1 MTDTQNKLPISF
13 DVNVVL
19 SKAQVAVGKDMTTI
33 CFCTPNVDFL
43 HGDRVK
49 TYLSADSF
57 NKITTAGSSVYWAGQ
72 AFFSKTKRP
81 RQIAVGKIFSSNQG
95 AYLLSGGID
104 SLSALTSIADGAFNI
119 TVNGS
124 VKNITDIDFTGATD
138 IAGVAS
144 AIGTALTAASAGASC
159 QVYNGN
165 IIIRTSTTGAEA
177 TISYASAPEAGSGIT
192 DVSTLLGLTEAKGAS
207 YADGYT
213 AGTIAEEMQAIAD
226 AGTRAGLF
234 FYGWTIDSYYRDTE
248 DQEAAANWINAR
260 SYRAVGAMATNNANA
275 YNPASSANNGYKAT
289 EQGLAGI
296 SYVYDDNAQVYPD
309 ISYLANFLAVD
320 YNSEN
325 QAIAGKYKDADG
337 IAAVNFPDIETNVQ
351 TLNARRINTI
361 TGVIGQTIKF
371 FREGVQSSSAWST
384 DGWVNVCNFISELEI
399 EILNVFLRNKKVP
412 YTLDGQNLLIA
423 AASKI
428 CNKYKRNGSFSDGME
443 EDSTSETGYKVIPA
457 FDIQIQE
464 LSATTAAQRAAH
476 IGTPLTITVNDA
488 GWMGSITINVDVL
501 A

>member
-43 HGDRVK
+43 HGNRVK

-81 RQIAVGKIFSSNQG
+81 RQIAVGKVFSENQP
-95 AYLLSGGID
+95 AYLLSGG
-104 SLSALTSIADGAFNI
+104 LTLGDLTGI
-119 TVNGS
+119 T
-124 VKNITDIDFTGATD
+124 TGAMKITID
-138 IAGVAS
+138 GTSRTLSSLDFSSATSVADVAGV
-144 AIGTALTAASAGASC
+144 INTALSTYGTC
-159 QVYNGN
+159 TVYNGN
-165 IIIRTSTTGAEA
+165 IIVKSATTGTEG
-177 TISYASAPEAGSGIT
+177 TISYASAPDSGT
-192 DVSTLLGLTEAKGAS
+192 DVSALLGLTEAKGAS
-207 YADGYT
+207 LADGYT
-213 AGTIAEEMQAIAD
+213 AGTLAEEMQAIAD
-226 AGTRAGLF
+226 AGTQAGLF
-234 FYGWTIDSYYRDTE
+234 FYGWAIDSEYRDTE
-248 DQEAAANWINAR
+248 DQASAANWINAR
-260 SYRAVGAMATNNANA
+260 SYRAVGAMCTNNSNA
-275 YNPASSANNGYKAT
+275 YNPASTANNGYKAT
-289 EQGLAGI
+289 EQGLAAI
-296 SYVYDDNAQVYPD
+296 NYTYDDNAQVYPE

-325 QAIAGKYKDADG
+325 STIAGKYKDADG
-337 IAAVNFPDIETNVQ
+337 ITAVNFPDIETNVQ

-361 TGVIGQTIKF
+361 TGVIGQTLKF
-371 FREGVQSSSAWST
+371 FREGVQSSAAWST

-412 YTLDGQNLLIA
+412 YTGDGQNLLIA

-457 FDIQIQE
+457 FDIQIQDIA
-464 LSATTAAQRAAH
+464 STTAAQRAAH

>member
-49 TYLSADSF
+49 TYLTADSF

-72 AFFSKTKRP
+72 AFFAKTKRP
-81 RQIAVGKIFSSNQG
+81 RQIAVGKIYTANQP
-95 AYLLSGGID
+95 AYLLSGGLTLSDLTGITTGAMKITID
-104 SLSALTSIADGAFNI
+104 GTSRTLSALDFSSATSVSD
-119 TVNGS
+119 V
-124 VKNITDIDFTGATD
+124 
-138 IAGVAS
+138 AGV
-144 AIGTALTAASAGASC
+144 INTALSTYGTC
-159 QVYNGN
+159 TVYGGN
-165 IIIRTSTTGAEA
+165 IIIKSATTGAESS
-177 TISYASAPEAGSGIT
+177 ISYASAPDSGT
-192 DVSTLLGLTEAKGAS
+192 DVSDLLGLTEAKGAS
-207 YADGYT
+207 LADGYV

-234 FYGWTIDSYYRDTE
+234 FYGWAIDAEYRDTE
-248 DQEAAANWINAR
+248 DQVAAANWINAR
-260 SYRAVGAMATNNANA
+260 SYRACGAMATNNANA
-275 YNPASSANNGYKAT
+275 YNPASTANNGYKAT
-289 EQGLAGI
+289 EQGLASI
-296 SYVYDDNAQVYPD
+296 NYTYDDNSQVYPE

-320 YNSEN
+320 YNAEN

-337 IAAVNFPDIETNVQ
+337 IAAVNFPDIETNIQ
-351 TLNARRINTI
+351 TLNSRRINTI

-476 IGTPLTITVNDA
+476 IGTPLTITLNDA

>member
-49 TYLSADSF
+49 TYLTADSF

-81 RQIAVGKIFSSNQG
+81 RQIAVGKIYTSNQP
-95 AYLLSGGID
+95 AYLLSGGLTLGD
-104 SLSALTSIADGAFNI
+104 LTSI
-119 TVNGS
+119 T
-124 VKNITDIDFTGATD
+124 TGAMKITID
-138 IAGVAS
+138 GTSRTLSSLNFSSATSVSDVAGV
-144 AIGTALTAASAGASC
+144 INTALSTNGTC
-159 QVYNGN
+159 TVYDGN
-165 IIIRTSTTGAEA
+165 IIIKSATTGAESS
-177 TISYASAPEAGSGIT
+177 ISYASSPDSGT
-192 DVSTLLGLTEAKGAS
+192 DVSALLGLTEDKGAS
-207 YADGYT
+207 LADGYV
-213 AGTIAEEMQAIAD
+213 AGSIAEEMQAIAD

-234 FYGWTIDSYYRDTE
+234 FYGWAIDAEYRDTE
-248 DQEAAANWINAR
+248 DQVAAANWINAR
-260 SYRAVGAMATNNANA
+260 SYRACGAMATNNANA
-275 YNPASSANNGYKAT
+275 YNPASTANNGYKAT
-289 EQGLAGI
+289 EQGLAAI
-296 SYVYDDNAQVYPD
+296 NYTYDDNSQVYPE

-428 CNKYKRNGSFSDGME
+428 CNKYKRNGSFADGTE

>member
-1 MTDTQNKLPISF
+1 MAETQNKLPISF
-13 DVNVVL
+13 DVTVSL

-49 TYLSADSF
+49 TYLTADSF

-72 AFFSKTKRP
+72 AFFAKSKRP
-81 RQIAVGKIFSSNQG
+81 RQIAVGKVFSSNQG
-95 AYLLSGGID
+95 AYLLSGGVS
-104 SLSALTSIADGAFNI
+104 SLETLATIADGAFNI
-119 TVNGS
+119 TIDGTVQ
-124 VKNITDIDFTGATD
+124 NITDLDFTSVTDINGVASVINSALTGATC
-138 IAGVAS
+138 S
-144 AIGTALTAASAGASC
+144 
-159 QVYNGN
+159 VYHDNL
-165 IIIRTSTTGAEA
+165 IIRTTTTGSEA
-177 TISYASAPEAGSGIT
+177 TISYANSPAAGSGIT
-192 DVSTLLGLTEAKGAS
+192 DVSALLGLTEAKGAS

-213 AGTIAEEMQAIAD
+213 AGTIAEELQAIAD

-234 FYGWTIDSYYRDTE
+234 FYGWTLDSYYRDTE
-248 DQEAAANWINAR
+248 DQLAAANWINGR
-260 SYRAVGAMATNNANA
+260 SFRAVGAMCTNNANA

-289 EQGLAGI
+289 ELGLAGI
-296 SYVYDDNAQVYPD
+296 NYTYDDNAQVYPD

-320 YNSEN
+320 YNQEGST
-325 QAIAGKYKDADG
+325 IAGKFKDADG

-361 TGVIGQTIKF
+361 TGVIGQTLKY
-371 FREGVQSSSAWST
+371 FREGVQSSAAWST

-412 YTLDGQNLLIA
+412 YTPDGQNLLIA

-464 LSATTAAQRAAH
+464 ISATTAAQRAAH
-476 IGTPLTITVNDA
+476 IGTPMTITVNDA
-488 GWMGSITINVDVL
+488 GWMGSIAINVDVL